1 MKRKASKTPLK
12 AVVEEPPI
20 ATLVTPIVSEG
31 DLQLDFTKDLSQ
43 PLGLLVSR
51 HTLCL
56 SSPVF
61 KAMFSNDSPWCD
73 SANRTLN
80 ADGIQ
85 VFRLEDDDIASM
97 EIIMNII
104 HLQCRKIP
112 RVLLFPQLDSCA
124 SLCDKYDLEGC
135 LGGWPDIWMRPYLD
149 RSTEPGFGRW
159 LFISSI
165 FKEEDIFAK
174 ITRHLALNTTLSDA
188 GELLYQGDNSF
199 SEGMPA
205 STLGM

>member
-31 DLQLDFTKDLSQ
+31 DLQLDLTKDLSQ

-80 ADGIQ
+80 ADVIQ
-85 VFRLEDDDIASM
+85 V
-97 EIIMNII
+97 
-104 HLQCRKIP
+104 
-112 RVLLFPQLDSCA
+112 
-124 SLCDKYDLEGC
+124 
-135 LGGWPDIWMRPYLD
+135 
-149 RSTEPGFGRW
+149 
-159 LFISSI
+159 
-165 FKEEDIFAK
+165 
-174 ITRHLALNTTLSDA
+174 
-188 GELLYQGDNSF
+188 
-199 SEGMPA
+199 
-205 STLGM
+205 